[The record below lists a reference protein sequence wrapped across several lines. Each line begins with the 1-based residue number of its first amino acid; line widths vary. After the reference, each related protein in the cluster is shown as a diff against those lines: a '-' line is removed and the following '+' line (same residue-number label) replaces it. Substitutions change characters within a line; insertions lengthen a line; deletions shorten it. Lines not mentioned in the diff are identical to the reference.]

1 MTERIHSM
9 ARPDAPRRTLKARNE
24 ALRASDHAAPRA
36 AMDRVWSVGYM
47 AVSLLAIA
55 AACAVAGG
63 EVAKAE
69 LRFATVALRAVPLPQ
84 DICSA
89 GGNRDVASAERACA
103 SAGAHESSASE
114 VC

>member
-1 MTERIHSM
+1 MT
-9 ARPDAPRRTLKARNE
+9 RPDATRRTLKARNE
-24 ALRASDHAAPRA
+24 ALQASANAAPRA
-36 AMDRVWSVGYM
+36 AMDRVWSAGYM

-63 EVAKAE
+63 ETAKAE
-69 LRFATVALRAVPLPQ
+69 LRFATVGLHAAPLPQ

-89 GGNRDVASAERACA
+89 GSNPHAGPTQQACA
-103 SAGAHESSASE
+103 NAAVHGSDAPD

>member
-9 ARPDAPRRTLKARNE
+9 ARPDAPRRTRKARNE
-24 ALRASDHAAPRA
+24 ALEASANAAPRA
-36 AMDRVWSVGYM
+36 AMDRGWSAGYM

-69 LRFATVALRAVPLPQ
+69 LRFATVALRAAPLPQ

-89 GGNRDVASAERACA
+89 GGNRYAASAKQACA
-103 SAGAHESSASE
+103 SAGAYESHASG